1 MAYLD
6 TNLKD
11 FDSKVIVTDKEVQE
25 YYQQNQQKFLDTK
38 TSKPLPVEQ
47 VQDKIRTVLKSDKT
61 RELARQKTEEVYDQ
75 VLTKGNLKV
84 FGREFKVPIKETEWM
99 TYGVKLSGIEG
110 VKEFNQ
116 KAFSLKK
123 GELAPVVDLGDEWG
137 FVILQVTDRKES
149 QLMTLSQA
157 ESRVKEDLINEKAAQ
172 TALSEAET
180 FLKEL
185 RKKKDIQL
193 IARERNRKLEETG
206 FFSRAKKRPS
216 WADTPEVQEVLFS
229 IGPSSPIIEKPFKL
243 GADYGIVVFKESRPA
258 SMEDFKKDEERFSQA
273 LQQQKKAVIFEQW
286 SRWLRDK
293 AKVSINQ
300 DLL

>member
-1 MAYLD
+1 
-6 TNLKD
+6 
-11 FDSKVIVTDKEVQE
+11 
-25 YYQQNQQKFLDTK
+25 
-38 TSKPLPVEQ
+38 
-47 VQDKIRTVLKSDKT
+47 
-61 RELARQKTEEVYDQ
+61 
-75 VLTKGNLKV
+75 
-84 FGREFKVPIKETEWM
+84 
-99 TYGVKLSGIEG
+99 
-110 VKEFNQ
+110 
-116 KAFSLKK
+116 
-123 GELAPVVDLGDEWG
+123 
-137 FVILQVTDRKES
+137 
-149 QLMTLSQA
+149 
-157 ESRVKEDLINEKAAQ
+157 LINEKAAQ